1 MANPII
7 ELDPVTHITAGAVG
21 QPGHRTFYVQAERRS
36 ERVDLICE
44 KEQVQALADAIDEM
58 AQNLEQEFGLTR
70 PTDPT
75 VDDAAMAIKEPVDPL
90 FRVGAMG
97 LGYDANRDRILLVA
111 QEALGEDEERD
122 PREARFFATRAP
134 DGSPESLRPRS
145 HRPRPLAREGRT
157 AGRGAL
163 AAEWARG
170 LSPAKLSFSKPG
182 LPQRPGFLFPI
193 VRVPTFADTDV

>member
-21 QPGHRTFYVQAERRS
+21 QPGQRTFFIQAERRS
-36 ERVDLICE
+36 DRVDLVCE

-70 PTDPT
+70 HTNLA
-75 VDDAAMAIKEPVDPL
+75 VDDAAMAIKEPLDPL

-111 QEALGEDEERD
+111 QEALEEDDERD
-122 PREARFFATRAP
+122 PREARFFATRAQMEVLCRYAREVI
-134 DGSPESLRPRS
+134 GHGRSPEQVGLQ
-145 HRPRPLAREGRT
+145 
-157 AGRGAL
+157 
-163 AAEWARG
+163 AEAHSRRNG
-170 LSPAKLSFSKPG
+170 HG
-182 LPQRPGFLFPI
+182 
-193 VRVPTFADTDV
+193 D

>member
-21 QPGHRTFYVQAERRS
+21 QPGHRTFFVQAERRG
-36 ERVDLICE
+36 ERIDLLCE

-70 PTDPT
+70 HTDLA
-75 VDDAAMAIKEPVDPL
+75 VDDAAMTIKEPVDPL

-111 QEALGEDEERD
+111 QEALGEEEERD
-122 PREARFFATRAP
+122 PREVRFFATRAQMEALSSHARDVVGQGRSP
-134 DGSPESLRPRS
+134 DKV
-145 HRPRPLAREGRT
+145 
-157 AGRGAL
+157 AL
-163 AAEWARG
+163 QVEAHTRRNG
-170 LSPAKLSFSKPG
+170 HG
-182 LPQRPGFLFPI
+182 
-193 VRVPTFADTDV
+193 D

>member
-21 QPGHRTFYVQAERRS
+21 QPGQRTFFIQAERRND
-36 ERVDLICE
+36 RVDLVCE

-70 PTDPT
+70 HADLA
-75 VDDAAMAIKEPVDPL
+75 VDDAAMAIKEPLDPL

-122 PREARFFATRAP
+122 PREVRFFATRGQMEALSHYAREVI
-134 DGSPESLRPRS
+134 GHGRSPEKV
-145 HRPRPLAREGRT
+145 
-157 AGRGAL
+157 AL
-163 AAEWARG
+163 QAEAHSRRNG
-170 LSPAKLSFSKPG
+170 HG
-182 LPQRPGFLFPI
+182 
-193 VRVPTFADTDV
+193 D